1 MNAREIG
8 MTFRLS
14 VLALLLLAAAP
25 LAQAA
30 GEKPSG
36 IQAALA
42 DPRRPADQVAQDA
55 ARKPAETIAFAGI
68 KPGQQVADFLPG
80 GGYFT
85 RLISTVVGPSGHVT
99 MLETTRWGADNVASD
114 QKVIDQGYKNV
125 SLDTAAFGDFHLTAP
140 VDVFWTSRNYHDL
153 LIAKYGVVDMAAFN
167 RHVFASLKPGGVY
180 IVLDHSAP
188 DGTGAKLTDTTH
200 RIDEALVK
208 SQVTAAGFKFEGE
221 SALLRNP
228 ADDRKLSVFDKK
240 IQGRTDQFLLK
251 FRKPG

>member
-1 MNAREIG
+1 
-8 MTFRLS
+8 MTFRIS
-14 VLALLLLAAAP
+14 VLALALAASLGP
-25 LAQAA
+25 QALA
-30 GEKPSG
+30 GEKAGNKMGSM
-36 IQAALA
+36 QAAIA

-55 ARKPAETIAFAGI
+55 LRKPAETIAFAGI

-85 RLISTVVGPSGHVT
+85 RLISPVVGPSGHVT
-99 MLETTRWGADNVASD
+99 MLETTRWGAENVASD
-114 QKVIDQGYKNV
+114 EKVIDQGYKNV
-125 SLDTAAFGDFHLTAP
+125 SLDTAAFGDFHLATP
-140 VDVFWTSRNYHDL
+140 VDAFWTSRNYHDL

-188 DGTGAKLTDTTH
+188 DGTGAKLTATTH

-208 SQVTAAGFKFEGE
+208 SQVQAAGFKFEGE

-240 IQGRTDQFLLK
+240 IQGHTDQFILK

>member
-1 MNAREIG
+1 MA
-8 MTFRLS
+8 FRLS
-14 VLALLLLAAAP
+14 VLALVLLAAAP
-25 LAQAA
+25 MAQAA
-30 GEKPSG
+30 GEKTAPEKSVSL
-36 IQAALA
+36 QAALA
-42 DPRRPADQVAQDA
+42 DPRRPADQRAQDPS
-55 ARKPAETIAFAGI
+55 RKPAETIAFAGI

-85 RLISTVVGPSGHVT
+85 RLISGVVGPSGHVT

-125 SLDTAAFGDFHLTAP
+125 SLDTAAFGDFHLAAP
-140 VDVFWTSRNYHDL
+140 VDVFFTSRNYHDL

-208 SQVTAAGFKFEGE
+208 SQVAAAGFKFEGE

-240 IQGRTDQFLLK
+240 IQGHTDQFILK

>member
-1 MNAREIG
+1 MI
-8 MTFRLS
+8 FRFYTV
-14 VLALLLLAAAP
+14 VLAGLLAASP
-25 LAQAA
+25 QAWA
-30 GEKPSG
+30 MTVK
-36 IQAALA
+36 AAIA
-42 DPRRPADQVAQDA
+42 DPKRPADQVAQDPL
-55 ARKPAETIAFAGI
+55 RKPEQTLAFAGI
-68 KPGQQVADFLPG
+68 KPGQQIADFLPG

-85 RLISTVVGPSGHVT
+85 RLFSDVAGPSGHVT
-99 MLETTRWGADNVASD
+99 MLETTRWGAENIASD
-114 QKVIDQGYKNV
+114 QKVIDGGYKNV
-125 SLDTAAFGDFHLTAP
+125 SLDSAAFGQFNLAEP

-167 RHVFASLKPGGVY
+167 RHVFAALKPGGLY

-188 DGTGAKLTDTTH
+188 EGTGAKLTDTTH

-208 SQVTAAGFKFEGE
+208 SQVEAAGFKFEGE
-221 SALLRNP
+221 SAVLRNP